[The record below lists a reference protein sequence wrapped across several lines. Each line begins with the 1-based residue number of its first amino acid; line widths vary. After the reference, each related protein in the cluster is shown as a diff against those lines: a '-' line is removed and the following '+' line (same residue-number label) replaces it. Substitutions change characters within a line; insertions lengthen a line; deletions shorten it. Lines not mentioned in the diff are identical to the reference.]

1 MKNKPKCYPFLLLGV
16 VILLASLVTACQPPT
31 PPPPPA
37 PPVIAVSSSSLSFSA
52 EQAGLNPP
60 SLTLEIDNAGAG
72 TLPWSATDDADW
84 LTLSLTGGSSTGE
97 TNNVTVS
104 VNIAGLSPGDYS
116 ATITISAP
124 EASNSPQ
131 TVSVNLTITPITPT
145 VPYDVSLA
153 VSPVSQTGSPGA
165 TLPYTAT
172 VTNRGT
178 KADTYDLSVSDNQGW
193 ILTTPS
199 TTSQIASVASQAITI
214 SLTIPDD
221 AAAETEDEITII
233 ATSRNDPTASDSAVC
248 TAVVIEEEAPP
259 PTTPAS
265 VSISPSST
273 TKSPGDTF
281 EISVLVDA
289 ADYVLMGIDVAI
301 SYDSEAMSTNGA
313 QVTKHNLLGAM
324 EIGPTVTDGKV
335 TYALLNTTP
344 QAGVSGSMMTIE
356 FTIAE
361 NASGSYHLTITKAD
375 LVNENGEIISGVIS
389 NDGLITV
396 Q

>member
-1 MKNKPKCYPFLLLGV
+1 MKNKPKCYPFLFLGV
-16 VILLASLVTACQPPT
+16 VLLLAGLVTACQPPT

-37 PPVIAVSSSSLSFSA
+37 PPVIATSSSSLSFSA
-52 EQAGLNPP
+52 EQAGPNPP
-60 SLTLEIDNAGAG
+60 SLTLEIHNSGAG
-72 TLPWSATDDADW
+72 TLNWSATDDADW
-84 LTLSLTGGSSTGE
+84 LTLSTNGNSTGE
-97 TNNVTVS
+97 INNVTVA
-104 VNIAGLSPGDYS
+104 VDIAGLSSGDYS

-131 TVSVNLTITPITPT
+131 TISVNLTITPITPT

-153 VSPVSQTGSPGA
+153 VSPVSQTGSPGD
-165 TLPYTAT
+165 TLDYTAT

-178 KADTYDLSVSDNQGW
+178 EADTYDLSVTDNQGW
-193 ILTTPS
+193 TLTAPS
-199 TTSQIASVASQAITI
+199 TTSQIASVASEAVAI
-214 SLTIPDD
+214 SLTIPQD
-221 AAAETEDEITII
+221 AAAETEDQITIM
-233 ATSRNDPTASDSAVC
+233 ATSQNDPTASDSAVC
-248 TAVVIEEEAPP
+248 TAVVIEQEPLP
-259 PTTPAS
+259 PTIAAS

-289 ADYVLMGIDVAI
+289 ADYVLMGIDIEV
-301 SYDSEAMSTNGA
+301 SFDSQAMSTSEA
-313 QVTKHNLLGAM
+313 QITYHNLLGGIA
-324 EIGPTVTDGKV
+324 IGPKVKDGKV
-335 TYALLNTTP
+335 GYAMVNTTP

-361 NASGSYHLTITKAD
+361 NASGSYELTITKAD
-375 LVNENGEIISGVIS
+375 LANENSEIIPGVVT